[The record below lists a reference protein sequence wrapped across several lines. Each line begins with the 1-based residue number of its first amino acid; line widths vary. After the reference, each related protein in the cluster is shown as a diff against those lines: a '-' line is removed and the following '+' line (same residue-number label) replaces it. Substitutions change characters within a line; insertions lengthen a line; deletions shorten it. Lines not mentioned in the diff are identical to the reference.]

1 MVRIRD
7 FDEETYEHLSSR
19 RRRELDSLRSIA
31 ILRKLGRFTLV
42 SSFGFISV
50 VAFYLFTL
58 KILLIVPDTE
68 NRKYD
73 ETATRK
79 QS

>member
-19 RRRELDSLRSIA
+19 RRQELDSLRSIA

-50 VAFYLFTL
+50 VAFYSLIKYLLF
-58 KILLIVPDTE
+58 VPDTE